1 MLKRIIIT
9 TDLSVQ
15 LALLSIP
22 SLGILLQ
29 GAPILMVMAGL
40 LLLGPWQWG
49 SSLLLGALWRQRWRL
64 VYGASATMYC
74 AGLLLGSHLFPM
86 LPDLGD
92 VVAYALLAIFVGIIP
107 FAGACWYFH
116 RTWLAFTKISQL

>member
-1 MLKRIIIT
+1 MLKSIIIT

-29 GAPILMVMAGL
+29 GAPLLMVVVVF
-40 LLLGPWQWG
+40 LLLGPWQWA
-49 SSLLLGALWRQRWRL
+49 SSLLLGTVWRQQWRL

-74 AGLLLGSHLFPM
+74 AGLLLGSHLFSM
-86 LPDLGD
+86 LPDAGD
-92 VVAYALLAIFVGIIP
+92 LVTCTLSATFLGIIP
-107 FAGACWYFH
+107 LAGACWYFH